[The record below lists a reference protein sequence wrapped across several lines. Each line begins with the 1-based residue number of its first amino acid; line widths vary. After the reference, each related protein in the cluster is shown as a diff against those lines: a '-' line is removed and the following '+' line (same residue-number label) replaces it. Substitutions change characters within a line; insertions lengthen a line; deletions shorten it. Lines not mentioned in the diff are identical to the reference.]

1 MIAMTLEVLHITQQL
16 SSGGAGKALEA
27 LVSAAKR
34 SRHRVVSLLPATPA
48 ARIRLSSQA
57 IPLLEQ
63 PRAPELNACINHA
76 DVVQIHFW
84 NTPEL
89 YGLMSLEHICR
100 LVIWSHVEG
109 STAPHILIPEL
120 ASYCQVLIHSCST
133 TDPMA
138 ISIRP
143 GSPHRFAL
151 RSLPPREPLPLVVG
165 IFGSLHSSRMCME
178 ALDVFAKASCPG
190 SRLLVVGQG
199 DLVPRWQRH
208 ACELNLQER
217 VEFRGFVNNV
227 GRELAHMDVLL
238 HLPKPGG
245 SATADLA
252 LQEALMAGVVPVVLS
267 GTPVAELVQHNMDG
281 LIAMNLHQCVE
292 HLQALDGD
300 RQLLA
305 RLRTAAQTRAHK
317 DFSSDRCI
325 SAFERLYEQ
334 ICEHPR
340 TRRRLLLR
348 GGSSGA
354 QRFMASLGDAAAPF
368 RISAQRAAGWQEADR
383 QIAASSAAL
392 VGPGAG
398 GILHWRGAY
407 PNDPWLRYWA
417 GLVFLKA
424 ERSALAAA
432 EFNAAAKAGLIGAA
446 ERLECCRRRA

>member
-1 MIAMTLEVLHITQQL
+1 MTLEVLHITQQL

-27 LVSAAKR
+27 LASAAKR
-34 SRHRVVSLLPATPA
+34 SRHRVASLLPATPE
-48 ARIRLSSQA
+48 ARTRLRSQA

-63 PRAPELNACINHA
+63 PHATELSACMNQA

-89 YGLMSLEHICR
+89 YALMTLEHNCR
-100 LVIWSHVEG
+100 LVIWSHVVG
-109 STAPHILIPEL
+109 STTPHILIPEL
-120 ASYCQVLIHSCST
+120 ASYCQALVHSCST
-133 TDPMA
+133 PDPTA

-143 GSPHRFAL
+143 GSPHHFAL
-151 RSLPPREPLPLVVG
+151 RSLPPRDTQPLVVG
-165 IFGSLHSSRMCME
+165 IFGSLHRSRMCME
-178 ALDVFAKASCPG
+178 ALDVFAKAACPD

-208 ACELNLQER
+208 ASELNLQER
-217 VEFRGFVNNV
+217 VEFRGFVSNV
-227 GRELAHMDVLL
+227 GRELARMDVLL

-267 GTPVAELVQHNMDG
+267 GTPVADLVQHNVDG
-281 LIAMNLHQCVE
+281 LIATNAHQCVE
-292 HLQALDGD
+292 HLQTLDGD
-300 RQLLA
+300 RQLLT
-305 RLRTAAQTRAHK
+305 RLRTAAQTRAHQ
-317 DFSSDRCI
+317 DFSSYRCTT
-325 SAFERLYEQ
+325 AFEQLYEQ

-340 TRRRLLLR
+340 APRRLQLR

-368 RISAQRAAGWQEADR
+368 HISAERAAGWQEADR

-392 VGPGAG
+392 VGAGAG

-417 GLVFLKA
+417 GLVFNTA
-424 ERSALAAA
+424 GRSALAAA

-446 ERLECCRRRA
+446 EHLERCRRQA

>member
-1 MIAMTLEVLHITQQL
+1 MTLEVLHITQQL

-27 LVSAAKR
+27 LASAAKR
-34 SRHRVVSLLPATPA
+34 SRHRVVSLLPATPE
-48 ARIRLSSQA
+48 ARRRLTSQA

-63 PRAPELNACINHA
+63 PYATELSACMNQA

-89 YGLMSLEHICR
+89 YRFMTLEHNCR

-120 ASYCQVLIHSCST
+120 ASYCQALVYSCST
-133 TDPMA
+133 TDPRA

-151 RSLPPREPLPLVVG
+151 RRLHPGDEEPLTIG
-165 IFGSLHSSRMCME
+165 IFGSLHSSRMCAE
-178 ALDVFAKASCPG
+178 ALDVFAKAACPD

-227 GRELAHMDVLL
+227 SRELARMDVLL

-245 SATADLA
+245 WATADLA
-252 LQEALMAGVVPVVLS
+252 LQEALMAGVVPVVLA
-267 GTPVAELVQHNMDG
+267 GTPVADLVQHNVDG
-281 LIAMNLHQCVE
+281 LIATDAHQCME
-292 HLQALDGD
+292 HLQTLDGD

-305 RLRTAAQTRAHK
+305 RLRTTAQTWAHQV
-317 DFSSDRCI
+317 FNPDRCTT
-325 SAFERLYEQ
+325 AFEHLYEQ
-334 ICEHPR
+334 ICKHPR
-340 TRRRLLLR
+340 APRRLQLR

-368 RISAQRAAGWQEADR
+368 RISAQRAAGWLEADR
-383 QIAASSAAL
+383 QISASSAAL
-392 VGPGAG
+392 VGAGAG

-407 PNDPWLRYWA
+407 PNDAWLRYWA
-417 GLVFLKA
+417 GLVFNTA
-424 ERSALAAA
+424 GRTAMAAA
-432 EFNAAAKAGLIGAA
+432 EFSAAAKAGLIGAA
-446 ERLECCRRRA
+446 DHLESCRRKA